1 LQSEEFK
8 FLRRKGSIDSLLPKL
23 KEAKIVNIV
32 NLNKSTE
39 KAPVASLVED
49 IQDSIFH
56 RKRSIGSDIVLN
68 ETINSKDEKAKLM
81 DVSDDKKIL
90 KVDERLNVSENIPVE
105 TKPAEKASTT
115 IASATI
121 TNVSSMVQ

>member
-1 LQSEEFK
+1 
-8 FLRRKGSIDSLLPKL
+8 
-23 KEAKIVNIV
+23 
-32 NLNKSTE
+32 
-39 KAPVASLVED
+39 
-49 IQDSIFH
+49 
-56 RKRSIGSDIVLN
+56 
-68 ETINSKDEKAKLM
+68 M